1 MENNNQFDEVLV
13 RYLFNEETDEEKV
26 FVETWVNASEENRH
40 YFNRLKKAWQLTEV
54 NHVLDSLLNEVN
66 LEEKWNRFEQNVTKE
81 GTQIFSINE
90 KETFEVKR
98 LEEERPNR
106 KEVVYRLLRF
116 VAVAAS
122 VIFVIGLGWKFFST
136 NKMETPVA
144 MNTEKRTDQVLV
156 VRHEVNATGKEKRI
170 QISDGSL
177 IVLADKSEIT
187 YQEPFTNRRDITL
200 LGKAYFKVA
209 KDKSRPFTVISGDIS
224 TTALG
229 TEFTVTAFKSENRI
243 VVRLYEGKVVV
254 KPLQKKN
261 SKLKNDVYL
270 LPGQQFIYSN
280 ETTTKVKTFKVDED
294 ESPEEVLNH
303 EIERDNPYVPQNAP
317 GSWYMFNNQSVEQVL
332 DQLGDLYEVRIIY
345 DKKDVENIY
354 FTGKYNRSVSV
365 ELILNQIGTLNNLT
379 VTRKDNTFIISK

>member
-280 ETTTKVKTFKVDED
+280 ETTTNVKTFKVDED